1 MLLFSEVVEVMQQLQ
16 HSSSL
21 QRNFLLAAAATT
33 ADDFDEGDMINEVD
47 LTSDWSSPANVIGIS
62 LIFHL

>member
-1 MLLFSEVVEVMQQLQ
+1 VEVVDVMQQLQ

-21 QRNFLLAAAATT
+21 QRNFLFAT

-47 LTSDWSSPANVIGIS
+47 LTSD
-62 LIFHL
+62 